1 MKSLLKTE
9 LFKIYGNYEK
19 ESGPIPGTENMPSLE
34 SDRRKVLSTLTQ
46 FFISNKNSV
55 HVYNLL
61 KTNNL
66 QKYLD
71 ATDFP
76 A

>member
-19 ESGPIPGTENMPSLE
+19 ESGPIPGSENIVSLE
-34 SDRRKVLSTLTQ
+34 IDRRKVLSTLTQ

-55 HVYNLL
+55 HV
-61 KTNNL
+61 
-66 QKYLD
+66 
-71 ATDFP
+71 
-76 A
+76 